1 MSHTNFDT
9 RKRDVHSLTVTMD
22 NLAEELAFAGGEIAI
37 TDRCYDKQESK
48 VATCSMHGDYQKIRI
63 WMEFRGRVSEKSSRC
78 PVCIQKEIEVAEQA
92 RVAIHIDMLTEDAYI
107 APRFDACE
115 FSNYEVVCDSAEK
128 CLSIMKAYAAAWPD
142 MLANGTSLI
151 LTGKPGTGKNHL
163 VTALAKD
170 IIRNHQSTVL
180 ITSVMRIIRAIKR
193 TWSKESDMSEDEL
206 VRLYTSRDLLIID
219 EVGLQYGTDAEKI
232 ILFDILNTRYERM
245 LPTILLS
252 NLTPAQISDAI
263 GERLTDRMVEGGGTE
278 LIFNWESYRKQKGQV
293 AA

>member
-1 MSHTNFDT
+1 MTFMTTDN
-9 RKRDVHSLTVTMD
+9 RKHDIKSLNITID
-22 NLAEELAFAGGEIAI
+22 NLAEELEFSHGKLPPA
-37 TDRCYDKQESK
+37 DRCYDRQEFK
-48 VATCSMHGDYQKIRI
+48 PATCSRHGGYQKNRV
-63 WMEFRGRVSEKSSRC
+63 WMEFRGRVSEKFSRC
-78 PVCIQKEIEVAEQA
+78 PACIQGEIDAAIQA
-92 RVAIHIDMLTEDAYI
+92 RTALQTDILLNDARI
-107 APRFDACE
+107 APRFEACE
-115 FSNYEVVCDSAEK
+115 FSNYEVVCGDAQK
-128 CLSIMKAYAAAWPD
+128 CLSIMKSYASAWPD

-151 LTGKPGTGKNHL
+151 LTGRPGTGKNHL
-163 VTALAKD
+163 VTALAKE

-180 ITSVMRIIRAIKR
+180 MTSVMRIIRAIKR
-193 TWSKESDMSEDEL
+193 TWVKDSGMSEDEL
-206 VRLYTSRDLLIID
+206 IHLYTSRDLLIID

-278 LIFNWESYRKQKGQV
+278 LIFNWDSYRKQKGQV

>member
-1 MSHTNFDT
+1 MSHISFDN
-9 RKRDVHSLTVTMD
+9 RKREIQSLTANID
-22 NLAEELAFAGGEIAI
+22 NLAEELDFAGGKVAP
-37 TDRCYDKQESK
+37 TDRCYDKSETLKANCGQ
-48 VATCSMHGDYQKIRI
+48 HGTFQKTRI
-63 WMEFRGRVSEKSSRC
+63 WMEFSGRTSEKNSRC
-78 PVCIQKEIEVAEQA
+78 PECIQAEIDAASSA
-92 RVAIHIDMLTEDAYI
+92 RKVIETGMLMENAHI

-115 FSNYEVVCDSAEK
+115 FDNYISVCESASQ
-128 CLSIMKAYAAAWPD
+128 CLAIMRAYAKAWPD

-180 ITSVMRIIRAIKR
+180 MTSVMRITRAIKR
-193 TWSKESDMSEDEL
+193 AWSKESDMTEDEL
-206 VRLYTSRDLLIID
+206 VHLYTSRDLLIID

>member
-1 MSHTNFDT
+1 MSHINYDT
-9 RKRDVHSLTVTMD
+9 HKRGIQSLGITID
-22 NLAEELAFAGGEIAI
+22 NLTEELAFSDGKVAP
-37 TDRCYDKQESK
+37 TDRCYDSQESNP
-48 VATCSMHGDYQKIRI
+48 ATCSLHGDYQKTRL
-63 WMEFRGRVSEKSSRC
+63 WMAFRGRVSEKSSRC
-78 PVCIQKEIEVAEQA
+78 PGCIQKEIDVAEQA
-92 RVAIHIDMLTEDAYI
+92 KVALQTEMLLGEAHIV
-107 APRFDACE
+107 PRFEACE
-115 FSNYEVVCDSAEK
+115 FSNYDVVCDSAAK

-180 ITSVMRIIRAIKR
+180 MTSVMRIIRAIKR
-193 TWSKESDMSEDEL
+193 TWSKESDMTEDEL
-206 VRLYTSRDLLIID
+206 VHLYTSRDLLIID

>member
-1 MSHTNFDT
+1 MSYMISDN
-9 RKRDVHSLTVTMD
+9 RKRDIQSLGATMG
-22 NLAEELAFAGGEIAI
+22 NLAEELAFAGGEVAT
-37 TDRCYDKQESK
+37 TDRCYDKQETKS
-48 VATCSMHGDYQKIRI
+48 ATCNLHGNYQKTRI
-63 WMEFRGRVSEKSSRC
+63 WMEFRGRVSEKLSRC
-78 PVCIQKEIEVAEQA
+78 PVCIQKEIDAAAQTKT
-92 RVAIHIDMLTEDAYI
+92 AIQIDILLEEACI
-107 APRFDACE
+107 APRFEACE
-115 FSNYEVVCDSAEK
+115 FSNYEVVCDGAAK
-128 CLSIMKAYAAAWPD
+128 CLSILKAYAAAWPE
-142 MLANGTSLI
+142 MLENGTSLI

-163 VTALAKD
+163 VTALVKN

-180 ITSVMRIIRAIKR
+180 MTSVMRIIRAIKR
-193 TWSKESDMSEDEL
+193 TWSKESDTTEDAL
-206 VRLYTSRDLLIID
+206 VGLYTSRDLLVID

-278 LIFNWESYRKQKGQV
+278 LIFDWGSYRKQKGQV